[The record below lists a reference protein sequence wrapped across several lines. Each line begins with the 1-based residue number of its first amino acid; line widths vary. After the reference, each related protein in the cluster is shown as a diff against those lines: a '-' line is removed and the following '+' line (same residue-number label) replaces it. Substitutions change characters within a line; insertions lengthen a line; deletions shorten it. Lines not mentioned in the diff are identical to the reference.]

1 MMKEN
6 VHVQASNSFRIITLL
21 PRWSHFMLTRAYYA
35 NSLYWR
41 RYSTDLFT
49 RKAIEWTTNVTSASK
64 QGKTLLY
71 LAFQAVHGPIEP
83 PSGTYSGCEN
93 ITEKTR

>member
-1 MMKEN
+1 
-6 VHVQASNSFRIITLL
+6 
-21 PRWSHFMLTRAYYA
+21 MLTRAYYA

-93 ITEKTR
+93 ITEKNTVRNEYEDVLRVSPLFL